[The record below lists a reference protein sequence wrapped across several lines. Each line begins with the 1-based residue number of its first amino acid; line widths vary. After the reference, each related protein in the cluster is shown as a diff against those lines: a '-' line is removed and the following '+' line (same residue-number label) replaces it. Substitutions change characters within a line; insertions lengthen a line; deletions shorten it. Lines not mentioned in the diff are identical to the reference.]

1 MASRPP
7 AWQHLAAVEERKIKS
22 LVALLVET
30 QMKKLEIKLRHFE
43 ELETIMDRE
52 KEAVS
57 EPPHLLLAQLETFE
71 PSAKHW
77 CLLVANVFII
87 MLIIIVIVIINIRLQ
102 LEQQRQQLL
111 TERQTF
117 HTEQLKQAEMKVRQ
131 QREQPGFAGQHSGQS
146 LTLLAASPDS
156 PCSVSVLWL
165 PNLNLCLVS

>member
-1 MASRPP
+1 MFL
-7 AWQHLAAVEERKIKS
+7 QHLAAVEERKIKS

-57 EPPHLLLAQLETFE
+57 EHNICCNPFK
-71 PSAKHW
+71 PSVCRPASVTGV
-77 CLLVANVFII
+77 CVCVCACVC
-87 MLIIIVIVIINIRLQ
+87 VLQ

-111 TERQTF
+111 SERQTF

-131 QREQPGFAGQHSGQS
+131 QREQQGQPGYTVQHTG
-146 LTLLAASPDS
+146 LTTHAHTLELKHPLSNERDT
-156 PCSVSVLWL
+156 
-165 PNLNLCLVS
+165 NLYGHKKALIQTVKCFSCRSALK